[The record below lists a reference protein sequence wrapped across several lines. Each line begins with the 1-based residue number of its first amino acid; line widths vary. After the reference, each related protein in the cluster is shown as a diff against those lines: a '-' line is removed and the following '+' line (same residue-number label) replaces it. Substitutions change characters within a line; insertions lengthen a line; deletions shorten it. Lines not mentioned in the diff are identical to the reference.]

1 MSVYNFKNVE
11 VTFVSKKVDP
21 KSDHKIK
28 FYFRLNNS
36 RQYDELY
43 NDIDNCYYKP
53 IFVDKIKNEYMLT
66 IGISDTD
73 IDPEE
78 LHKGT
83 YNFERNNTYN
93 VDLKFEHWIDGHFK
107 MPACGVKMY
116 NIKLK
121 ADDDFLSDED

>member
-21 KSDHKIK
+21 KYNNKIK

-43 NDIDNCYYKP
+43 NDINNCYYKP
-53 IFVDKIKNEYMLT
+53 LFVDKIKNEYMLT

-73 IDPEE
+73 ISPEK
-78 LHKGT
+78 LHKGM

-93 VDLKFEHWIDGHFK
+93 VDLKFDHGNQNRFK
-107 MPACGVKMY
+107 SYTCDVKMY